1 MEALDP
7 SLKFNFDLIVIGAGP
22 AGSSAAITAARAGAS
37 VLLCERGRLPR
48 QRVCG
53 EFVSA
58 ESLELLTTLFAE
70 HASDLIASAPRV
82 SAARFF
88 AEGRTIPTA
97 VNPPAASIA
106 RFDIDLALWNTAAQ
120 FGVRTLSQTA
130 VEQIDGTSP
139 FRLTTSAGE
148 FTADAVINATGR
160 WSNLS
165 RPGAQPHDRSGARWL
180 GIKAHYA
187 EPDPP
192 SSVDLYFFEGGY
204 CGVQPVRLASAP
216 HDSNRINACA
226 MVRADAASSLP
237 EVYAQH
243 PDLAERSQKW
253 QPLMEPVSTSPLV
266 FREPAPVWNG
276 LFLAGDSAGFV
287 DPFVGDGISLALRSG
302 AAAAECLVPFL
313 RGDISRAEA
322 EQRYAAAYQ
331 HRLLPVFRNSQR
343 LRRLFK
349 LPRPIRRP
357 LAYIFEHTPA
367 LNSYLASKT
376 R

>member
-1 MEALDP
+1 MEALD
-7 SLKFNFDLIVIGAGP
+7 SSKRSSFDLIVVGGGP
-22 AGSSAAITAARAGAS
+22 AGASAAITAARPGAS
-37 VLLCERGRLPR
+37 VLLCERGRFPR

-58 ESLELLTTLFAE
+58 ESLELLTTLLGHNAP
-70 HASDLIASAPRV
+70 ALIASAPRI

-106 RFDIDLALWNTAAQ
+106 RFDIDLALWNTAAEL
-120 FGVRTLSQTA
+120 GVRTLSQTT
-130 VEQIDGTSP
+130 VEGIDGSGP
-139 FRLTTSAGE
+139 FRVSTSAGE
-148 FTADAVINATGR
+148 FTANSVINATGR
-160 WSNLS
+160 WSNLT
-165 RPGAQPHDRSGARWL
+165 RPGAQPHDPSGARWL
-180 GIKAHYA
+180 GVKAHYA

-192 SSVDLYFFEGGY
+192 PSVDLYFFEGGY
-204 CGVQPVRLASAP
+204 CGVQPVRLASEK

-226 MVRADAASSLP
+226 MVRSDVASSLP
-237 EVYAQH
+237 EVFAQH
-243 PDLAERSQKW
+243 PALAERSRGW
-253 QPLMEPVSTSPLV
+253 HLLMEPVSTSPLV
-266 FREPAPVWNG
+266 FREPAPLWNG

-302 AAAAECLVPFL
+302 ASAVECLLPFL
-313 RGDISRAEA
+313 RGEIARTEA
-322 EQRYAAAYQ
+322 EQRYTAAYQ

-357 LAYIFEHTPA
+357 LAYFFEHTPA